1 MNDFYLTAYV
11 VAFGAVF
18 VPAAILYVALRHC
31 FAGGA
36 SGNDGRNGPNGGA
49 R

>member
-11 VAFGAVF
+11 VAFGAIF

-31 FAGGA
+31 FAGDA
-36 SGNDGRNGPNGGA
+36 SGNDERNERDDDA
-49 R
+49 

>member
-31 FAGGA
+31 FASDA
-36 SGNDGRNGPNGGA
+36 SGNDERNERDGGA

>member
-11 VAFGAVF
+11 VAFGAFF

-31 FAGGA
+31 FASDA
-36 SGNDGRNGPNGGA
+36 SDNDEPSGRDGGA

>member
-18 VPAAILYVALRHC
+18 MPAAILYVALRHC
-31 FAGGA
+31 FARDA
-36 SGNDGRNGPNGGA
+36 SGNDGPSGRDGGA
-49 R
+49 

>member
-11 VAFGAVF
+11 VAFGAFF
-18 VPAAILYVALRHC
+18 VPAAILYVALRYC

-36 SGNDGRNGPNGGA
+36 SGNDRRNGPDGGA
-49 R
+49 

>member
-1 MNDFYLTAYV
+1 MNGFYLTAYV
-11 VAFGAVF
+11 VAFGAIF

-31 FAGGA
+31 FASDA
-36 SGNDGRNGPNGGA
+36 SDNDERNGRDDGA

>member
-31 FAGGA
+31 FAGDA
-36 SGNDGRNGPNGGA
+36 SGNDEPSGRDGDN

>member
-1 MNDFYLTAYV
+1 MNDFYLTAYA

-31 FAGGA
+31 FAGDA
-36 SGNDGRNGPNGGA
+36 SGNDGRDGRDGGA